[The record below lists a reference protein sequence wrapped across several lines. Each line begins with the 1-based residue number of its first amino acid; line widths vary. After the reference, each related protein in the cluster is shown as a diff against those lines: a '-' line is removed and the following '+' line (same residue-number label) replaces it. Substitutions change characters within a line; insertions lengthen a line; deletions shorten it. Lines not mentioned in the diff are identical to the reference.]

1 MFKKKSAFNKI
12 YSTLIVAGYLLSS
25 HALACQGKLE
35 LSGGDLGCQ
44 TLVQESYVIS
54 LKKCNFTSIPE
65 ITLNGVTTDDGKYD
79 SVSASVDEV
88 TEKKLTVI
96 VTTHGR
102 HGNEVCA
109 KTSLVWRA
117 EE

>member
-1 MFKKKSAFNKI
+1 MS
-12 YSTLIVAGYLLSS
+12 GYLLSS
-25 HALACQGKLE
+25 YSLACQGTLE

-44 TLVQESYVIS
+44 ALVQEPYVIS

-65 ITLNGVTTDDGKYD
+65 ITLNGVTTDLGKYD
-79 SVSASVDEV
+79 SVSATVDDV
-88 TEKKLTVI
+88 TKTRLTVI
-96 VTTHGR
+96 VTTRGR

-109 KTSLVWRA
+109 RTALVWRA